1 MNTTL
6 PIASVTLAWH
16 EYYTKSGRDVTV
28 FKKKPSRRKSVMFG
42 FGGKSSTKDLVMSP
56 PKTKPVKP
64 PMSPSKNEEKTRLP
78 GLAIDDALEAALQ
91 AAHQKLET
99 SKNSFTS
106 SSAVMTNN
114 NSETFEDVVEMIEA
128 SNSNKQKKTK
138 LQLLQDGRSL
148 WLVWNRGVRVPD
160 EVSKVL
166 YACDSERAVLSWNA
180 ERCKVK
186 RPSMTEVL
194 DPEDMKRSLILSC
207 VVKNKQGGDTDAG
220 SNGNSDKSIMTQR
233 AST

>member
-1 MNTTL
+1 MAKKTKQKK
-6 PIASVTLAWH
+6 
-16 EYYTKSGRDVTV
+16 EYDVRV
-28 FKKKPSRRKSVMFG
+28 RRKILH
-42 FGGKSSTKDLVMSP
+42 KDLVMP

-64 PMSPSKNEEKTRLP
+64 PMSPSKNEDRRNFQVSPSTMLW
-78 GLAIDDALEAALQ
+78 AALQ